1 MCCEFNRDNRLGL
14 ECICAVIRQ
23 TSCVIWAKTGG
34 VICFLFEA
42 SATACLSHP
51 GSKRW
56 RNLGAASLNLSSLFT
71 SYFLCSRYLA
81 NLDGSISC
89 FFSLSL
95 ACCTPYCKSQLSPHS
110 ISDWVHYL
118 SHSPTTDSTRTLLS
132 HTHTQRFEAHC
143 SSNRGDAGK
152 GKEIKL
158 PLIYSLSV
166 SFSFPRSGP
175 FPSSCP
181 VLIID
186 GLSSAAELE
195 TEAIDWPRNRHG
207 FLLKV
212 VKNLPWLMAKQ
223 FLEASWRGGGIKQW
237 VACTNNWY

>member
-1 MCCEFNRDNRLGL
+1 MYLYCD
-14 ECICAVIRQ
+14 Q
-23 TSCVIWAKTGG
+23 TDVVCDLSKKTGG
-34 VICFLFEA
+34 VICLLFEA
-42 SATACLSHP
+42 SATASLSHP
-51 GSKRW
+51 GCKRW
-56 RNLGAASLNLSSLFT
+56 RNLYAASLNLSSLLYLLFWLIWMGPFHVFL
-71 SYFLCSRYLA
+71 SFLGMLYFLLQITA
-81 NLDGSISC
+81 
-89 FFSLSL
+89 FSTLHQWWSTLPLTFPIHQNPSL
-95 ACCTPYCKSQLSPHS
+95 
-110 ISDWVHYL
+110 
-118 SHSPTTDSTRTLLS
+118 TR
-132 HTHTQRFEAHC
+132 RFEAHC
-143 SSNRGDAGK
+143 SSKGGEAGT

-166 SFSFPRSGP
+166 SFSFPRSGS
-175 FPSSCP
+175 FPSSCL

-223 FLEASWRGGGIKQW
+223 FLEASWRGGGMKQW